1 MGITDM
7 FNKIKELIKTLFGFA
22 DTNKDGKIDV
32 AELTAVVDKAEA
44 DVKVVKAT
52 VKEAVTVVKKISK
65 SKAK

>member
-44 DVKVVKAT
+44 EVAI
-52 VKEAVTVVKKISK
+52 VKEVVKKIRK
-65 SKAK
+65 PKAK

>member
-32 AELTAVVDKAEA
+32 VELTAVVDKAEA
-44 DVKVVKAT
+44 EVAI
-52 VKEAVTVVKKISK
+52 VKEVVKKIRK
-65 SKAK
+65 PKAK